1 MIVPL
6 LALLALPSAAKADT
20 WQITRGPTSWQACAS
35 TAGLEVCLY
44 RGSGLHINVVNRT
57 GTVLAFDSFALSVDG
72 KPQAMVLGFITEPDE
87 PPGMAAGRS
96 VTLMSR
102 DPDFDNLIRSG
113 GTLTVT
119 ARAMGGKSVAA
130 DIPLAGLKSLLES
143 L

>member
-1 MIVPL
+1 
-6 LALLALPSAAKADT
+6 
-20 WQITRGPTSWQACAS
+20 
-35 TAGLEVCLY
+35 
-44 RGSGLHINVVNRT
+44 
-57 GTVLAFDSFALSVDG
+57 
-72 KPQAMVLGFITEPDE
+72 MVLGFITEPDE